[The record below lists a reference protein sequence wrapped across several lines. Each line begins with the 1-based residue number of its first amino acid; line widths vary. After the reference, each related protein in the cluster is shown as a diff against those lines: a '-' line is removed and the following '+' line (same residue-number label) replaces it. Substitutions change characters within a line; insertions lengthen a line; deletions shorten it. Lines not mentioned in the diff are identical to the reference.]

1 MTADSRLQQAIDDIT
16 EAYRLRKI
24 ADSCIDDARTEL
36 ANIIDE
42 KPAGPL
48 APALLERAN
57 EYLNGSLIGDV
68 QDGPL
73 IGAQALIIRVQEA
86 LTNA

>member
-24 ADSCIDDARTEL
+24 ADACLDDARTEL
-36 ANIIDE
+36 ASVIE
-42 KPAGPL
+42 ESPEGPL
-48 APALLERAN
+48 TLPLLERAG

-86 LTNA
+86 LTDA